1 MDTRFAA
8 IASEAARRYS
18 ESSSK
23 IQLDNFISPKITT
36 VDQLIKQVELQN
48 AQFAAFRAKR
58 HAVFGAMAAAMKP
71 VEVIGEIAAGIAEE
85 GFPPAQNIFSAV
97 MYLIKAAKD
106 TSAMYD
112 GIIDL
117 FEQLQDFTARLNIY
131 TQYKLSPPLKEKL
144 TNIMATLF
152 EVLVIST
159 QEVRRGRFKAYFKR
173 LFGVGSPVKEAL
185 ERLQALTTGEE
196 KLVLAE
202 TYGSVSMLHDTTERV
217 ETLVTLVNENVR
229 NLRLDHLGQIDL
241 YQRDKL
247 KAVLEPSPFADDF
260 YQAFTKLRIAGTGD
274 WILEDETLLSWIAGE
289 KKHIWIC
296 GSPGTGK
303 SFLTA
308 RLIQWGI
315 ENLGNMAYF
324 FFREN
329 NPETKSVLQAIR
341 DVAYQMSESDATYAK
356 ALTNSLQSAEEIKTV
371 ASAFRRLLVQ
381 PFQNSERATPTY
393 IFLDGIDEAY
403 HDEIDQLLF
412 QLAPSDNIDSQS
424 ATNIHVALVGRSY
437 MTENITERLDPSG
450 KGDVFNTIQITTDR
464 SGRDVAAYIANGV
477 AQSRILAANTPEF
490 RQEIIATMEKQVD
503 GLFILAK
510 FMLAEVNRKR
520 HPRSIRKSLE
530 TFPKEIDGMLLRTLE
545 SLSEAISPEEAEDL
559 NEMLR
564 WMVCAEEALS
574 LEQLEAV
581 LILQFGDLP
590 FRLEELLRG
599 QYACFFELERE
610 DGLTTD
616 DLIKEF
622 ERKQRLSRRETIPVS
637 KSNPERRVAPG
648 EIIGSGKA
656 LMPKGKIMP
665 KGQEEAI
672 RRLSMS
678 SGASSPSSAAQSI
691 DFAPISNEI
700 EYRSKKSTTSVSF
713 FHSTVRAF
721 FRNFSENM
729 ASALFKPTIHFDNV
743 EARLHIVKTCLRI
756 FSDMQWFEKFNL
768 GPGKGAIKQ
777 YAAWYW
783 QEHLAALDPAV
794 VNASDKREL
803 APQIVAM
810 LLDEATINEWTFL
823 YLKNN
828 EGLEVLNEYNLSGI
842 LRWFSD
848 VDVVGCLTGPSKDFA
863 LSLAEKPS
871 KISEP
876 IGRQYAKAWLCA
888 DFEGYIPTVFCFDI
902 VQSAALM
909 ASGYNCSGAENHWL
923 ELSLDERIAKAS
935 EWTGYPETGVWHRRI
950 GSTYL
955 TLGRHDDALAHYN
968 KALEMDNNKLLTYGR
983 IAYCL
988 SKDRRYVEALDMAL
1002 ECVVL
1007 EEQATADGR
1016 FTADASQRSKWR
1028 LYKDYYLIAQCY
1040 YHTFQVEE
1048 SLEYYR
1054 KAIAA
1059 ATAVKLNPSEQ
1070 FQSEVGYLETLYNE
1084 NMHSEMMRTVE
1095 QMSLQVAKKTQ
1106 GENRLVEM
1114 FLGQANKRLVLDW
1127 IPKAASTT
1135 GKTSSILQLLEM
1147 SIWTAHDA
1155 RDLVIYQYLRLAY
1168 GAVYAYSHLMEE
1180 ALALFERISFD
1191 EYRPRGTIIV
1201 RQAHAISFQR
1211 LAALYKRQLLHAGIN
1226 SKEAAD
1232 WVKRL
1237 EVVRDQQDKHQGTDT
1252 PLNVRGSDINM
1263 AAIYLGLYHHLSGN
1277 TQASNA
1283 ILKPLV
1289 LDSLDLLADSEPEND
1304 VYALDNLLWL
1314 MTAAGDVGRAKAL
1327 GQSMRRVNPN
1337 ASMVTTQSESPVLQ
1351 RLEPKLP
1358 DIQLSDRS
1366 CAQCLHNIS
1375 CSEDLTICLFCMECF
1390 CLRCMENVIKTKG
1403 NATRDKDRRKNV
1415 ICRSDHDWFVVQPL
1429 NRTLHTGE
1437 ILEVSEIKFFG
1448 DWEEA
1453 LRKEWMAKGV

>member
-1 MDTRFAA
+1 MEAQFAA
-8 IASEAARRYS
+8 IATDAAKRYS
-18 ESSSK
+18 ESSK
-23 IQLDNFISPKITT
+23 IQLDDYFSPKIKTI
-36 VDQLIKQVELQN
+36 DELIKQVELQN
-48 AQFAAFRAKR
+48 AEFAAFRAKR
-58 HAVFGAMAAAMKP
+58 HAIFGAMAAALKP
-71 VEVIGEIAAGIAEE
+71 VEVIGEIVAGAAEE
-85 GFPPAQNIFSAV
+85 AFPPAQNIFSAV
-97 MYLIKAAKD
+97 VYLIKAAKD

-112 GIIDL
+112 GIIEL
-117 FEQLQDFTARLNIY
+117 FEQLQ
-131 TQYKLSPPLKEKL
+131 YKLSTSLKEKL
-144 TNIMATLF
+144 VNIMATLF

-173 LFGVGSPVKEAL
+173 LFGMGSPIKEAL
-185 ERLQALTTGEE
+185 EKLQTLTGGEE

-217 ETLVTLVNENVR
+217 ENLVSLVNENVR

-241 YQRDKL
+241 IQRDKL
-247 KAVLEPSPFADDF
+247 KAVLEPSPFAEDF
-260 YQAFTKLRIAGTGD
+260 YSAFTKLRIPGTGD
-274 WILEDETLLSWIAGE
+274 WILQDETLQSWIEGD
-289 KKHIWIC
+289 KQHVWIC

-308 RLIQWGI
+308 RLIAWGF

-329 NPETKSVLQAIR
+329 NPETKSVVQAIR
-341 DVAYQMSESDATYAK
+341 DVAYQMSESDASYAK
-356 ALTNSLQSAEEIKTV
+356 ALMSSLQSTEEIKTV

-381 PFQNSERATPTY
+381 PLLTPERSTPTY

-403 HDEIDQLLF
+403 HEEIEQLLF
-412 QLAPSDNIDSQS
+412 QLAPGDGAESEPASNIR
-424 ATNIHVALVGRSY
+424 VALVGRSY
-437 MTENITERLDPSG
+437 MSENVTEKLDPQGS
-450 KGDVFNTIQITTDR
+450 GDVFSTIQITTDR
-464 SGRDVAAYIANGV
+464 SAHDVAVYIANGV
-477 AQSRILAANTPEF
+477 AQSRMLARTSPAF
-490 RQEIIATMEKQVD
+490 REEVIATMERKVD

-520 HPRSIRKSLE
+520 HPRSIQKSLE

-545 SLSEAISPEEAEDL
+545 SLSETISQEEAEDL

-564 WMVCAEEALS
+564 WIVCAEEALS

-581 LILQFGDLP
+581 LILQFGDPP
-590 FRLEELLRG
+590 FRLEETLRG
-599 QYACFFELERE
+599 QYGCFFELERE

-616 DLIKEF
+616 DLIKDF
-622 ERKQRLSRRETIPVS
+622 ERKQRIVKRDTSPGS
-637 KSNPERRVAPG
+637 KSSPDRRVSLG
-648 EIIGSGKA
+648 DIMGTGNA
-656 LMPKGKIMP
+656 LRPKP
-665 KGQEEAI
+665 HEDAI

-678 SGASSPSSAAQSI
+678 SGDSSQHSPTRSI
-691 DFAPISNEI
+691 DLVVTSNEM

-713 FHSTVRAF
+713 FHSTVREF
-721 FRNFSENM
+721 FRNFSTNIAG
-729 ASALFKPTIHFDNV
+729 ASFQPNITFDNV

-756 FSDMQWFEKFNL
+756 FSDQKWFESFNL
-768 GPGKGAIKQ
+768 GTGKAAMKQ

-783 QEHLAALDPAV
+783 QEHLAALDPTDV
-794 VNASDKREL
+794 KVNDKKEL

-810 LLDEATINEWTFL
+810 LLEESTINAWTFL

-828 EGLEVLNEYNLSGI
+828 EGLDVLDESNLTGI
-842 LRWFSD
+842 LRWFLD
-848 VDVVGCLTGPSKDFA
+848 VDVVACLTGPAKDFA
-863 LSLAEKPS
+863 LSVAKDPS

-909 ASGYNCSGAENHWL
+909 ASGYKRSEAGQHWL
-923 ELSLDERIAKAS
+923 EYSLDDRIEKACT
-935 EWTGYPETGVWHRRI
+935 WAGYPETGVWHRRI

-955 TLGRHDDALAHYN
+955 TLGRHDDALKHYN
-968 KALEMDNNKLLTYGR
+968 KALEMDNNKLLAYGR

-988 SKDRRYVEALDMAL
+988 SKDGRYSEALDLAL

-1007 EEQATADGR
+1007 EEQANADGK

-1028 LYKDYYLIAQCY
+1028 LYKDYFLIAQCY

-1048 SLEYYR
+1048 SLIYYR
-1054 KAIAA
+1054 KAIEA

-1084 NMHSEMMRTVE
+1084 NMHSDMMEIVH
-1095 QMSLQVAKKTQ
+1095 QLSLQIAKKTR
-1106 GENRLVEM
+1106 GESRLVEM
-1114 FLGQANKRLVLDW
+1114 LLGQANKRLVLDW
-1127 IPKAASTT
+1127 IPKAAGTT
-1135 GKTSSILQLLEM
+1135 KRTEFILDLLEM
-1147 SIWTAHDA
+1147 AIATAHDM
-1155 RDLVIYQYLRLAY
+1155 RDPVIVLYLRLAY
-1168 GAVYAYSHLMEE
+1168 GAVCAYSHLIDD
-1180 ALALFERISFD
+1180 ATTLFERISLV
-1191 EYRPRGTIIV
+1191 EYRPRGTVII

-1211 LAALYKRQLLHAGIN
+1211 LAALYKRQLLHAGIH
-1226 SKEAAD
+1226 SSGATD
-1232 WVKRL
+1232 WVHKL
-1237 EVVRDQQDKHQGTDT
+1237 EEVRFQQDQHQNTDT
-1252 PLNVRGSDINM
+1252 PMNVRGSDVNM
-1263 AAIYLGLYHHLSGN
+1263 AAIYLGLHQRLTGN
-1277 TQASNA
+1277 IKAANA
-1283 ILKPLV
+1283 TLKPLI

-1314 MTAAGDVGRAKAL
+1314 MTAAGDVSRAKAL

-1337 ASMVTTQSESPVLQ
+1337 ASMVTTQSESPILQ

-1366 CAQCLHNIS
+1366 CAQCLQNIPS
-1375 CSEDLTICLFCMECF
+1375 SDDFFICLYCMECF
-1390 CLRCMENVIKTKG
+1390 CMRCIKTVIQAPG
-1403 NATRDKDRRKNV
+1403 NQTRDQQSDV
-1415 ICRSDHDWFVVQPL
+1415 VCRSDHDWFVVPPL

-1437 ILEVSEIKFFG
+1437 ILEVSGIKFFG

-1453 LRKEWMAKGV
+1453 LRKEWMAKDV